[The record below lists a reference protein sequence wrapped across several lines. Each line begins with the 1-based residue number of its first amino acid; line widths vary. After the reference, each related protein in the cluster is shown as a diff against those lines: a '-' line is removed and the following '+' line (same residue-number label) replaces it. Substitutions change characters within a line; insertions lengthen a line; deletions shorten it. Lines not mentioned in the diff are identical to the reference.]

1 MLKAVR
7 RTWTRR
13 WREGKHEVEEVDMV
27 LKLRQKI
34 AICDKT
40 SSTRSSTNETRNQ
53 LEKQLQSIEKRL
65 PEDLRL
71 LLSNNAAANTPP
83 LNLI

>member
-1 MLKAVR
+1 
-7 RTWTRR
+7 
-13 WREGKHEVEEVDMV
+13 MV

-34 AICDKT
+34 TICDKT

-53 LEKQLQSIEKRL
+53 LEKQLHEIEKRL

-71 LLSNNAAANTPP
+71 LLSTNGAANTPP
-83 LNLI
+83 LDSTSGLCFRMLIN